1 MVPTVVCVLALF
13 AKIITGQCIGAG
25 YYGNNVISSAAEAA
39 YANNLAQAGVIVPEI
54 GTAFNGGGFQVT
66 SYSPIAPTGITVRA
80 DNLVIEGSLAVSGQ
94 MPFLGVVA
102 VEGPLPAVG
111 QGSVAYGCG
120 NGNVGIVSEGVENIV
135 PEYASGRGLAAAL
148 NGVGCANGGYGPTY

>member
-1 MVPTVVCVLALF
+1 MLTKILATLQT
-13 AKIITGQCIGAG
+13 ITGQCIGPR
-25 YYGNNVISSAAEAA
+25 YYGNNIISSAAEAA
-39 YANNLAQAGVIVPEI
+39 YANNLAQAAGIVPEF
-54 GTAFNGGGFQVT
+54 GTTFNGGGFEVT

-120 NGNVGIVSEGVENIV
+120 NGNVGITSEGVENIAQ
-135 PEYASGRGLAAAL
+135 EYANGRGLAAAL
-148 NGVGCANGGYGPTY
+148 NGVGCANSGYGPIY